1 MYLGRTFWPCLE
13 FSGGPT
19 LRFSPGPS
27 RPPLNPPVEIPA
39 PTAATPVPKRF
50 SSPRWLVPALAGVA
64 VFLLGAGLVFV
75 LKPGPPVLS
84 PAAFDKAVEA
94 YLQKRAP
101 DPTPA
106 NVAFATVQPSL
117 VLIKVDQPSRT
128 KGTIALGAGI
138 IVDEAGTILTCLH
151 VVAGG
156 RGIRLVF
163 SDGFETA
170 GVLVNAQPAND
181 LAVLKPEVVPEDLVP
196 VTFGDSSE
204 LRLGDPVVAVG
215 NPFGL
220 VDSVSEGVVSG
231 LGRTARAQEGG
242 PRLKNLIQFDAAV
255 NPGNSGGP
263 LLNRRGEVVGLVTA
277 LLNPTKD
284 SFFVGIGYA
293 ITIETAGRALDIP
306 PW

>member
-1 MYLGRTFWPCLE
+1 
-13 FSGGPT
+13 
-19 LRFSPGPS
+19 
-27 RPPLNPPVEIPA
+27 
-39 PTAATPVPKRF
+39 
-50 SSPRWLVPALAGVA
+50 
-64 VFLLGAGLVFV
+64 
-75 LKPGPPVLS
+75 
-84 PAAFDKAVEA
+84 
-94 YLQKRAP
+94 
-101 DPTPA
+101 
-106 NVAFATVQPSL
+106 
-117 VLIKVDQPSRT
+117 
-128 KGTIALGAGI
+128 
-138 IVDEAGTILTCLH
+138 
-151 VVAGG
+151 
-156 RGIRLVF
+156 VF

-170 GVLVNAQPAND
+170 GVLVNAQPTND